1 MVAPTAMDKRAISMR
16 DRLRSREAELAQI
29 QAQIAEVQMD
39 NENINYLINAL
50 KESLNDNQKMH
61 DIFNNYDGG
70 VSQAID
76 DLLNFA
82 AQGLKGFNSI
92 DEILTFAYSIGDIY
106 KNHSTLQSICWLRTF
121 DDWYVA
127 Q

>member
-1 MVAPTAMDKRAISMR
+1 MDYITDYVQKIWDNILTPWNIPAWLPPAPD
-16 DRLRSREAELAQI
+16 
-29 QAQIAEVQMD
+29 
-39 NENINYLINAL
+39 INYLINAL

-82 AQGLKGFNSI
+82 AQGLKGFSSL